1 MDQDKKEQELNS
13 TPETRAPRPDEGH
26 GFKIEK
32 EPTQERKKNPDDF
45 INCGICTGST
55 KNEELIRTAE
65 MLVDIAER
73 RGIYFAVAFLYDS
86 SYGDQNNGRLKDL
99 LPILQK
105 TKGAIKKKE

>member
-1 MDQDKKEQELNS
+1 MSDFEGNNLMSHMVDCDHDMS
-13 TPETRAPRPDEGH
+13 PRP
-26 GFKIEK
+26 
-32 EPTQERKKNPDDF
+32 ERKIPDDF

-55 KNEELIRTAE
+55 KNGELIRTAE